1 MDPATQVRVD
11 VADVDA
17 DDEEVEEL
25 TRRLRQE
32 LLELD
37 VAAVERTT
45 AGEPPE
51 GAKSAG
57 AAVAVGSLIVSTV
70 TSPGVLS
77 SIVEMV
83 RGWLGMRG
91 SRSVKLTLAGDS
103 IELTGV
109 SDETQEELVQ
119 AWLARH
125 AAVST

>member
-1 MDPATQVRVD
+1 VRVD

-17 DDEEVEEL
+17 DDEQVKEL
-25 TRRLRQE
+25 TRRLREE

-37 VAAVERTT
+37 VASVERTA

-51 GAKSAG
+51 GAKSAE

-77 SIVEMV
+77 SIVEII

-91 SRSVKLTLAGDS
+91 SRSVKLTLGGDS
-103 IELTGV
+103 LELTGM
-109 SDETQEELVQ
+109 SDETQEELVKT
-119 AWLARH
+119 WLARH
-125 AAVST
+125 AAAST